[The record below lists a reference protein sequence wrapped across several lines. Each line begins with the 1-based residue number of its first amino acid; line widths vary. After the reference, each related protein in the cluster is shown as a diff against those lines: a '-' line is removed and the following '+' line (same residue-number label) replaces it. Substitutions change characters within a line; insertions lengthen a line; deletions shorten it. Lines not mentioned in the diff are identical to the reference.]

1 MVTLSSQLTPTQTSD
16 HCHYY
21 HPGSLKEA
29 TARTVLK
36 SVQHM
41 GCLQVL
47 SCSGFKQNE
56 KWPWKQTQTKD
67 PFAPHFG
74 EIEGTLLDLCLC
86 ILRVVIA
93 TREVKGGQTHLLF
106 LPRAHSYKTSV

>member
-1 MVTLSSQLTPTQTSD
+1 MVTQSSQLTPAQTSD

-21 HPGSLKEA
+21 NPGSLKAA
-29 TARTVLK
+29 TARKVLR
-36 SVQHM
+36 STQCM

-56 KWPWKQTQTKD
+56 KWPWRQTQTKE
-67 PFAPHFG
+67 PFASHFG

-93 TREVKGGQTHLLF
+93 TREVRGGQTPVL
-106 LPRAHSYKTSV
+106 LPRAHSHKTFG